1 VVVVEVKVR
10 VVGRYH
16 QDTNK
21 PCGRRI
27 GLRRGRRIDDEEGN
41 KGV

>member
-1 VVVVEVKVR
+1 VVVVEVRVR
-10 VVGRYH
+10 VVDH
-16 QDTNK
+16 QDTIK